1 VDTPERRQIAL
12 FVSAVLGLAAVAS
25 GQVVLLLWAAAVG
38 GMGAAATLWA
48 KVAWRGVAVE
58 VAFEPPR
65 AFIGEPI
72 VVRVHIRNDKRLPLP
87 IVRVLV
93 RFPDGLL
100 PGPNTPPTALRGHRR
115 RFSLGG
121 RSEITLRLPVS
132 ARSRG
137 EYWLDG
143 VGMELS
149 DPFDLA
155 PSGREVPVEGSLLVM
170 PEPQTGVPIR
180 VMRHLPFGAPAAA
193 ARLFEDR
200 EHFAGVRDYEPGD
213 PMHHVHWRVSA
224 HAGRLQ
230 TKRFEPTRSAEVL
243 FAVDLS
249 NGEPFWHAVDT
260 RAAEESIGWTSY
272 LARQAIH
279 AGWRT
284 GMVANTHLRR
294 GRGPLRVPA
303 SASAGSEAILFAA
316 LARMP
321 NQPTAD
327 LAPVLR
333 EIGRRLVRRTT
344 VIVVSPRPGPWL
356 VHEMDVLRRRGSAVI
371 HVSPIEGRR
380 RGAVAS

>member
-1 VDTPERRQIAL
+1 MDTRERRQITL
-12 FVSAVLGLAAVAS
+12 TVSVLLAVLAVAW
-25 GQVVLLLWAAAVG
+25 GHLVVLLFAAPLA
-38 GMGAAATLWA
+38 GMSIAATLWA
-48 KVAWRGVAVE
+48 DAAWRGVTVE
-58 VAFEPPR
+58 VGFEPPR

-72 VVRVHIRNDKRLPLP
+72 AVRVRIVNDKRLPIP
-87 IVRVLV
+87 IVRLLV
-93 RFPDGLL
+93 RYPDGLL
-100 PGPNTPPTALRGHRR
+100 PAPGTSPTALRGHRR
-115 RFSLGG
+115 RFSLGA
-121 RSEITLRLPVS
+121 RSEITLRLPVH
-132 ARSRG
+132 ALSRG
-137 EYWLDG
+137 EYWLEG
-143 VGMELS
+143 VGMEMS

-155 PSGREVPVEGSLLVM
+155 PIGREVPVEGSLLVM
-170 PEPQTGVPIR
+170 PEPQTGVPVR
-180 VMRHLPFGAPAAA
+180 VMRRLPFGSPAPTT
-193 ARLFEDR
+193 RLFEDR
-200 EHFAGVRDYEPGD
+200 SSFAGVRDYEPGD

-243 FAVDLS
+243 FAIDLS
-249 NGEPFWHAVDT
+249 DGEPFWHAVDP
-260 RAAEESIGWTSY
+260 RAAEESIGWASY

-284 GMVANTHLRR
+284 GVVANTHLRK

-303 SASAGSEAILFAA
+303 STSVGAEAMLFAA

-356 VHEMDVLRRRGSAVI
+356 LHEMDVLRRRGSSVI
-371 HVSPIEGRR
+371 HVSPARARHQE
-380 RGAVAS
+380 AS